1 MTTVL
6 DVELDLYPTVSF
18 PLTGAQSVILALFRQ
33 RGNFTDTEL
42 NDFYAA
48 NWEFQGWPPM
58 RYDTPRKR
66 RSELTNLG
74 ILTTDSSTR
83 PNRFGG
89 QEKIWSL
96 A

>member
-1 MTTVL
+1 MTTAIDL
-6 DVELDLYPTVSF
+6 ELDLYPTESF

-33 RGNFTDTEL
+33 RGSFTDSEL

-48 NWEFQGWPPM
+48 NWEFQGWPQM
-58 RYDTPRKR
+58 RYETPRKR

>member
-1 MTTVL
+1 MTTAIDL
-6 DVELDLYPTVSF
+6 ELDLYPTESF

-33 RGNFTDTEL
+33 RGNFTDSEL

-48 NWEFQGWPPM
+48 NWEFQGWPQM

-74 ILTTDSSTR
+74 ILTTDNSTR

>member
-6 DVELDLYPTVSF
+6 EVELDLYPTGSF

-33 RGNFTDTEL
+33 RGSFTDSEL
-42 NDFYAA
+42 NDFYSL
-48 NWEFQGWPPM
+48 NWEFQGWPQM
-58 RYDTPRKR
+58 RYETPRKR

-74 ILTTDSSTR
+74 ILTTDNSTR

>member
-6 DVELDLYPTVSF
+6 EVELDLYPTGSF

-33 RGNFTDTEL
+33 RGNFTDSEL
-42 NDFYAA
+42 NDHYAA
-48 NWEFQGWPPM
+48 NWEFQGWPQM

-89 QEKIWSL
+89 QERVWAI

>member
-1 MTTVL
+1 MTLTQEI
-6 DVELDLYPTVSF
+6 ELDLYPTVSF

-48 NWEFQGWPPM
+48 NWEFQGWPQM
-58 RYDTPRKR
+58 RYETPRKR

-89 QEKIWSL
+89 QEKVWSI

>member
-33 RGNFTDTEL
+33 RGSFTDSEL
-42 NDFYAA
+42 NAFYEA
-48 NWEFQGWPPM
+48 NWAYEGWPKLHP
-58 RYDTPRKR
+58 DSPRRR
-66 RSELTNLG
+66 RSDLTRLG
-74 ILTTDSSTR
+74 LLVTDGSTR

-89 QEKIWSL
+89 QERVWAI

>member
-1 MTTVL
+1 VGGVTVVEL
-6 DVELDLYPTVSF
+6 ELDLYPSF

-33 RGNFTDTEL
+33 RGSFTDSEL

-48 NWEFQGWPPM
+48 NWEFQGWPQM

-74 ILTTDSSTR
+74 ILTTDGSTR

-89 QEKIWSL
+89 QERVWAI

>member
-33 RGNFTDTEL
+33 RGNFTDSEL

-48 NWEFQGWPPM
+48 NWEFQGWPQM

-74 ILTTDSSTR
+74 ILTADGSTR

>member
-1 MTTVL
+1 MTVVEL
-6 DVELDLYPTVSF
+6 ELDLYPSF

-33 RGNFTDTEL
+33 RGSFTDSEL
-42 NDFYAA
+42 NDHYAA
-48 NWEFQGWPPM
+48 NWEFHGWPQM

-74 ILTTDSSTR
+74 ILTTDGSTR

-89 QEKIWSL
+89 QERVWAI

>member
-1 MTTVL
+1 MTVVEL
-6 DVELDLYPTVSF
+6 ELDLYPVAESF

-33 RGNFTDTEL
+33 RGNFTDSEL
-42 NDFYAA
+42 NDFYSL
-48 NWEFQGWPPM
+48 NWEFQGWPQM

>member
-1 MTTVL
+1 MTTAIDL
-6 DVELDLYPTVSF
+6 ELDLYPTVSF

-33 RGNFTDTEL
+33 RGSFTDSEL
-42 NDFYAA
+42 NDFYSL
-48 NWEFQGWPPM
+48 NWEFQGWPQM

-74 ILTTDSSTR
+74 ILTTDNSTR